1 MSRQIEMFIGQSR
14 LAGFLAVPEAARGL
28 VIFAHG
34 SGSSRFSPRN
44 RYAADYLEQRGFA
57 TLLFDLLTEA
67 EANDRRNVFDI
78 PLLGARVVE
87 AIDWARSD
95 ARTFSLPIGLFGA
108 STGAGAAIVAA
119 AARTDEVSAIV
130 SRGGRPDLA
139 DQALGLVRA
148 PTILIVGGNDHDVLN
163 LNRSAQA
170 RMKCETSLAI
180 IPGASHLF
188 EEAGALEQAMEATGD
203 WFARYLVSRQLLF
216 DDRRAAGRAL
226 AAEIAKIAKSALLRP
241 VVYALPRGGVPVAIE
256 IARRLNAPLDL
267 LLVRK
272 IGVPWQ
278 PELAAGAVVDGE
290 QPDLVLNDDIIRA
303 AGLTEAEIAP
313 LAREQ
318 LEEIERRRAQ
328 YMPDRTPVSARGRTA
343 ILVDDGIATG
353 ASMEAAIKAI
363 RRRAP
368 LRVVVAVPVASRSAA
383 MMMRKLVDEVV
394 CLGTPENFGGVGE
407 FYRDFHQ
414 LSDSEVVDLLAEH
427 ASTAAVSPG
436 GAEAGPTKK

>member
-1 MSRQIEMFIGQSR
+1 
-14 LAGFLAVPEAARGL
+14 L

-44 RYAADYLEQRGFA
+44 LDAAGYLERRGFA

-67 EANDRRNVFDI
+67 EARDRRNVFDI

-87 AIDWARSD
+87 AIDWARAD
-95 ARTFSLPIGLFGA
+95 ARTFMLPIGLFGA

-119 AARTDEVSAIV
+119 AARADDVAAIV

-139 DQALGLVRA
+139 DRALGLVRA
-148 PTILIVGGNDHDVLN
+148 PTILIVGGNDRDVLQ
-163 LNRSAQA
+163 LNQSAQA
-170 RMKCETSLAI
+170 RMKCETFLAI

-188 EEAGALEQAMEATGD
+188 EETGTLEQALEAAGD
-203 WFARYLVSRQLLF
+203 WFARHLASGRLLF
-216 DDRRAAGRAL
+216 DDRGAAGRAL
-226 AAEIAKIAKSALLRP
+226 AAEVAGRALSGP

-278 PELAAGAVVDGE
+278 PELAAGAVIDGE
-290 QPDLVLNDDIIRA
+290 QPDLVLNDDIVRA
-303 AGLTEAEIAP
+303 ARLTEAEILS

-318 LEEIERRRAQ
+318 LQEIERRRAH
-328 YMPDRTPVSARGRTA
+328 YMPGRTPVSARGRTA
-343 ILVDDGIATG
+343 VLVDDGVATG

-368 LRVVVAVPVASRSAA
+368 LRVVVAVPVASRDAA
-383 MMMRKLVDEVV
+383 TMLGKFVDEVI
-394 CLGTPENFGGVGE
+394 CLGTPEDFGGVGG

-414 LSDSEVVDLLAEH
+414 LSDDEVVDLLAEH
-427 ASTAAVSPG
+427 AASAAVSPG
-436 GAEAGPTKK
+436 DARDGAGEK